1 MPPSGSAVLSA
12 SLAPIAVSADR
23 LQDLLPAEAGSG
35 RLTARR
41 RYGTL
46 IDSEGLGRRH
56 QGLCAQPVT
65 SCSTPSTVP
74 VDLRINSHRAQRML
88 PPDSSGRPVPLHNLL
103 ILDGTNPGEWLCYN
117 RNPFRAPFCPSCA
130 SPCGLA
136 RAGPGSERRQC
147 ALPRSGGGPGKESW
161 LCRMNRLDHS
171 GDSSPGCSPTAGSG
185 DFPGMP
191 SRSATR
197 AAMCGHGTR

>member
-46 IDSEGLGRRH
+46 IDSEGLGQRH

-117 RNPFRAPFCPSCA
+117 RNPFRAPFCPSCP
-130 SPCGLA
+130 SWGF
-136 RAGPGSERRQC
+136 GPGSDRRQH
-147 ALPRSGGGPGKESW
+147 AFPRSGGGPGEESG
-161 LCRMNRLDHS
+161 LCRMNRLGHN
-171 GDSSPGCSPTAGSG
+171 GNPFPGCSPKGT
-185 DFPGMP
+185 
-191 SRSATR
+191 THT
-197 AAMCGHGTR
+197 AMCGRRTR